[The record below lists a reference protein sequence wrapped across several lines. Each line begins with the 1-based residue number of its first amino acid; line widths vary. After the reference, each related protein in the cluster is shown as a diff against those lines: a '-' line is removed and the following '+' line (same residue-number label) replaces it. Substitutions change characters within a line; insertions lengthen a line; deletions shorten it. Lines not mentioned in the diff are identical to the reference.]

1 MVRSILYAVMIVAV
15 PVFNIKAQQ
24 RIVAECTI
32 TYNLSADSGMNSKD
46 YVQSLKE
53 SSKTVYIKGNNC
65 RIDLL
70 SPAFLQ
76 STFYYKTDGTAIIL
90 REFGNNKFMTKIDK
104 SGWIKENSRYEGLTI
119 NLTEERKIILGYE
132 CRKATIVLKDNSIFN
147 LYFAVSIAPSVKE
160 FEYQFKDIP
169 GLVLEYEVKDNNGN
183 TIRYTATKV
192 NLSPVPASR
201 FEIQTAGY
209 RLLD

>member
-76 STFYYKTDGTAIIL
+76 ST
-90 REFGNNKFMTKIDK
+90 FMTKIDK

-201 FEIQTAGY
+201 FEIQTTGY